1 MQHEAPVTGAG
12 NDELEQSKERI
23 TVKWAIMWRSIILS
37 SLGKTSFPYSQ
48 YIRTLRLQDLYEL
61 LSEGKFL
68 QTAQNSKA
76 FFNADLA
83 RYRVDRSINGS
94 HKRKGYLMIDAE
106 ATVNKFAEV
115 ITQNT
120 PMLEELS
127 GPQHTFS
134 FETLAR
140 SIPRLV
146 HLQSLNIFWGE
157 TLQGVGGL
165 LNKHCPL
172 FNTLQIYGWRD
183 AQADQLCA
191 ALLSEMR
198 PQSLRSF
205 EVLGMGS
212 CGAETFLALN
222 SHRDSLRKLELSELN
237 AEAMPSLSILRECSS
252 LHTLSLAEKAPPTE
266 DLERRHN
273 DTFLEVIAW
282 LRECKHL
289 RSLTIRN
296 FISGPALLTPIL
308 MENDIRLIK
317 LELDNY
323 IMSESNDFHQ
333 ALAHQ
338 PSLQDLRLSGD
349 GVDPGDPDN
358 DLLVEA
364 LSKLENL
371 THLHLK
377 EVSDGFSNHHI
388 MRLARDLPRLKYFGT
403 SGYGVNDDIW
413 KDLASLKSLQILEL
427 NALSRFTAN
436 GIMDFVLS
444 LGAGNRD
451 MALSI
456 NMQENDSEI
465 SEEEQ
470 TTIREFIHEKL
481 GGRFGLTLWKGNC
494 IIQRTIIGVWYAK
507 P

>member
-23 TVKWAIMWRSIILS
+23 TLKWAIMWRSIILS
-37 SLGKTSFPYSQ
+37 SLGKTRFPYSQ

-68 QTAQNSKA
+68 QSAQNGKA

-83 RYRVDRSINGS
+83 QYRVDRSINGS
-94 HKRKGYLMIDAE
+94 HKRKGFLMIDAE

-115 ITQNT
+115 ITQHT

-127 GPQHTFS
+127 GPQQPFDA
-134 FETLAR
+134 ETLAR
-140 SIPRLV
+140 SIPRLAN
-146 HLQSLNIFWGE
+146 LQSLNIFWGE

-191 ALLSEMR
+191 ALLSDMR

-237 AEAMPSLSILRECSS
+237 AEAMPNLSILKACSS
-252 LHTLSLAEKAPPTE
+252 LHKLSLAEKAPPTQ
-266 DLERRHN
+266 DLEKRHN

-282 LRECKHL
+282 LRECKRL
-289 RSLTIRN
+289 KSLTIRN
-296 FISGPALLTPIL
+296 FLSGPALLTPIL
-308 MENDIRLIK
+308 LENDIALTK

-323 IMSESNDFHQ
+323 VMSESKEFHQ
-333 ALAHQ
+333 ALANQ
-338 PSLQDLRLSGD
+338 SSLEDLRLSGE

-364 LSKLENL
+364 LSKLDNL

-377 EVSDGFSNHHI
+377 EVSDGFLNHHI
-388 MRLARDLPRLKYFGT
+388 TRLARDLPRLKYFGT
-403 SGYGVNDDIW
+403 SGYGVNDEIW
-413 KDLASLKSLQILEL
+413 KDMARLHSLQVLEL
-427 NALSRFTAN
+427 NALSRFTPD
-436 GIMDFVLS
+436 GIMDFILS
-444 LGAGNRD
+444 LGEGNRD
-451 MALSI
+451 MTLSI
-456 NMQENDSEI
+456 NMQENDAEMSD
-465 SEEEQ
+465 EEQ
-470 TTIREFIHEKL
+470 MTIRSIMYEKL
-481 GGRFGLTLWKGNC
+481 GGRFGLTLWKGQLVLWSDQ
-494 IIQRTIIGVWYAK
+494 IR
-507 P
+507 